1 MADRVEKIQRI
12 VLVNVTAGDVD
23 ITDKLENCRAIWSD
37 TGGRIRIQI
46 RDYYEGKLED
56 HILELSAGSWTQV
69 GNVSKVYRYLTGETV
84 CESQVVNLTNT
95 LVNGIKLGF

>member
-12 VLVNVTAGDVD
+12 VLVNVNNDDFD

-46 RDYYEGKLED
+46 KDYYENKTED
-56 HILELSAGSWTQV
+56 HILELNAGSWTQV
-69 GNVSKVYRYLTGETV
+69 GNVAKVYRYLTGSVV
-84 CESQVVNLTNT
+84 CESQVIDLTNT